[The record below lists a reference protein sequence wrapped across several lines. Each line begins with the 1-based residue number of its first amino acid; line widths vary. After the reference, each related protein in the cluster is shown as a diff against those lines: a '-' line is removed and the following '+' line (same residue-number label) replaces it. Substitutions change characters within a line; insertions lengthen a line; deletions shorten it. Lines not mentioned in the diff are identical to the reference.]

1 MRNHLI
7 LFFGLYA
14 LSAFLAVLLLC
25 VSYQTLKMPA
35 ITIGKK
41 TYASKFG
48 HVSCF
53 MIFMLALGT
62 GADNLRWLIGGA
74 FPGRSFGPGLVSCD
88 GNITCANALPVEE
101 RPPFLEILTWFCYG
115 SHEILGSLFVFPVV
129 YLWVALPPPM
139 TGEGVQHARSIKSKK
154 ASFKF
159 RSRLCFFIS
168 LCAVCLSVAATYFF
182 VDKEANA
189 GALKIKYNFQLKMW
203 SYHPSGE
210 SPLTL
215 AGVLFFGFVNLIIS
229 TSLLCMD
236 HLPLTRCCSS
246 STTHGLKWYT
256 LCSYICFFGQG
267 AIQALGD
274 YSNIF
279 SNCLEQVSLWTLL
292 VLVLAI
298 KQRVQQDR
306 GGSARFVNYSGGN
319 GYEALG

>member
-1 MRNHLI
+1 M
-7 LFFGLYA
+7 
-14 LSAFLAVLLLC
+14 
-25 VSYQTLKMPA
+25 
-35 ITIGKK
+35 
-41 TYASKFG
+41 
-48 HVSCF
+48 
-53 MIFMLALGT
+53 
-62 GADNLRWLIGGA
+62 
-74 FPGRSFGPGLVSCD
+74 
-88 GNITCANALPVEE
+88 
-101 RPPFLEILTWFCYG
+101 
-115 SHEILGSLFVFPVV
+115 
-129 YLWVALPPPM
+129 
-139 TGEGVQHARSIKSKK
+139 
-154 ASFKF
+154 
-159 RSRLCFFIS
+159 
-168 LCAVCLSVAATYFF
+168 AATYFF

-306 GGSARFVNYSGGN
+306 GGSARFVIYSGGN